1 MSHSA
6 IALLCIYKYIY
17 IYISFTPV
25 WLVIYAVFDGSIRS
39 FRWYYVQGNC
49 LELVQ

>member
-6 IALLCIYKYIY
+6 IALLCIYK
-17 IYISFTPV
+17 YISFTPV

-39 FRWYYVQGNC
+39 FRWYYVQGIF